1 MEQTINEVNGLP
13 WYSYDGQNR
22 DVIISSRV
30 RLARNLANFPFPAQF
45 RGDDKE
51 RVQAIVF
58 DAFSQLDNAA
68 GFHAIESASLSE
80 NSRQIL
86 EERGVIKPS
95 AEKKACRLPSES
107 GIVMSAD
114 GKICCP
120 VNCSDHLH
128 IARFAS
134 GLDFRSSFEECRKID
149 AQLQKKL
156 QFAASYDFGYLTAAM
171 RNAGSGM
178 KLSARIHLP
187 GTVRFGKLSVI
198 LDYLKQKNCSVM
210 PAFPSISQGS
220 AAGNFFLIS
229 TNSAQNGSEI
239 DQIAEMES
247 ICKYI
252 AECECK
258 ILKDFADNKSTLI
271 RNSVIRA
278 YSIAKFSMLVSL
290 REAVDII
297 SDIKLGLQLHL
308 LSGIDINALCSLL
321 YRIQDGHL
329 SYLMNNG
336 SFDFEKDVLCDG
348 RMKIDRLRAITIQE
362 SFEKISLGNL

>member
-45 RGDDKE
+45 RGDDRE

-58 DAFSQLDNAA
+58 DAFSQMENAA

-128 IARFAS
+128 IARFSS

-171 RNAGSGM
+171 RNAGS
-178 KLSARIHLP
+178 
-187 GTVRFGKLSVI
+187 
-198 LDYLKQKNCSVM
+198 
-210 PAFPSISQGS
+210 
-220 AAGNFFLIS
+220 
-229 TNSAQNGSEI
+229 
-239 DQIAEMES
+239 
-247 ICKYI
+247 
-252 AECECK
+252 
-258 ILKDFADNKSTLI
+258 
-271 RNSVIRA
+271 
-278 YSIAKFSMLVSL
+278 
-290 REAVDII
+290 
-297 SDIKLGLQLHL
+297 
-308 LSGIDINALCSLL
+308 
-321 YRIQDGHL
+321 
-329 SYLMNNG
+329 
-336 SFDFEKDVLCDG
+336 
-348 RMKIDRLRAITIQE
+348 
-362 SFEKISLGNL
+362 

>member
-95 AEKKACRLPSES
+95 AEKKACGLPSES

-149 AQLQKKL
+149 TQLQKKL

-210 PAFPSISQGS
+210 PAFPAISQGS

-297 SDIKLGLQLHL
+297 SDIKLGLQLNL

-329 SYLMNNG
+329 SYLMNTG